1 MSRFSQ
7 RSSASNVQM
16 MMVYLMLS
24 PCLVLI
30 QRLVHLMKV
39 LLFSASIVIVVVVV
53 VVEVVVIVVAMTPTT
68 KC

>member
-1 MSRFSQ
+1 
-7 RSSASNVQM
+7 

-30 QRLVHLMKV
+30 QRLVLLMKV
-39 LLFSASIVIVVVVV
+39 SLFSASILIVVVVG
-53 VVEVVVIVVAMTPTT
+53 EVVVIVVAMTSTT